1 MLHRPEGATIAE
13 VQQATGWQAHS
24 VRAALTGLKK
34 KSFTVASAHRGNGT
48 CTYPLVPWAPPMTR
62 SSPGAGPAIVPA
74 EASYGTLEAG
84 VRDPL
89 IEQIGALEALGIK
102 QLRRR
107 WREAYSMPSPPRS
120 RREFLI
126 RGLAHRL
133 QEDALGGLAPAQR
146 RRLAR
151 LAVALER
158 DGGDHSFSAPRI
170 KPGTRLIRQW
180 RGAIHQVTVLEN
192 GFAYRG
198 ERYLSLSAIA
208 RTITGSRWSGPTFF
222 GLKTR
227 PRRNRKTHG

>member
-1 MLHRPEGATIAE
+1 MRDPLAE
-13 VQQATGWQAHS
+13 Q
-24 VRAALTGLKK
+24 VR
-34 KSFTVASAHRGNGT
+34 
-48 CTYPLVPWAPPMTR
+48 
-62 SSPGAGPAIVPA
+62 
-74 EASYGTLEAG
+74 TLEA
-84 VRDPL
+84 L
-89 IEQIGALEALGIK
+89 SIEQ
-102 QLRRR
+102 LRSR
-107 WREAYSMPSPPRS
+107 WTESYGMPPPARS
-120 RREFLI
+120 RRDFVV

-133 QEDALGGLAPAQR
+133 QEEALGGLAPAQR